1 MPFELIAALR
11 FLRDGLAQTLLII
24 AGVALGVAVIVFM
37 SALIAGLQGN
47 IVRRTLSAQ
56 AHVVVLPPEEVARNL
71 REDGAT
77 LPLARVQ
84 PMAQRL
90 RSVDQWQKV
99 LTQIE
104 TVPGVGFVGATATG
118 PAFAVRGDASRSISL
133 TGIEAEAYG
142 RVVDIGSKMVAGRYR
157 LNTDETLIGTELA
170 HDLGVGVGDKVTFT
184 ASNGRLD
191 TFTVSGIFDLGN
203 KGANERNVYIPLRSA
218 QALLDLSG
226 GASSLELTVRDI
238 FAAEDVARR
247 INAMTG
253 LRADS
258 WIKTNNQLFIAIN
271 AQKFTNTVIRI
282 FVGISAAFGIASVL
296 AVSVVQRSREIGILR
311 AIGAS
316 RRQIMNLFLIQGALF
331 GLIGSVFG
339 SALASGFLAAWR
351 VVARNPDGTPLF
363 VIETQPSLFV
373 WAAVVAGLTGLVAAA
388 SPARR
393 ASGLDPVVAIRG

>member
-11 FLRDGLAQTLLII
+11 FLRDGLTQTLLIVI
-24 AGVALGVAVIVFM
+24 GVSLGVAVIVFM

-56 AHVVVLPPEEVARNL
+56 PHVVVLPPEEVARSL
-71 REDGAT
+71 RDERGR
-77 LPLARVQ
+77 LEIARVQ
-84 PMAQRL
+84 PKGQRL

-99 LTQIE
+99 LQQVVAI
-104 TVPGVGFVGATATG
+104 PGVAHVAPLASG
-118 PAFAVRGDASRSISL
+118 PGFAVRGDATRSISL
-133 TGIEAEAYG
+133 IGIDPEAYM
-142 RVVDIGSKMVAGRYR
+142 RVLDLSAKLTEGRYR
-157 LNTDETLIGTELA
+157 LGTDETLIGTELA

-184 ASNGRLD
+184 TVGGRQD

-203 KGANERNVYIPLRSA
+203 KGPNERNVYVQLRSA

-226 GASSLELTVRDI
+226 GASSIELTVTKVFD
-238 FAAEDVARR
+238 AESVAQR
-247 INAMTG
+247 IHAMTG

-258 WIKTNNQLFIAIN
+258 WIKTNSQLFIAIN
-271 AQKFTNTVIRI
+271 AQTFTNAVIRV

-311 AIGAS
+311 AVGAT
-316 RRQIMNLFLIQGALF
+316 RRQIMNVFLIQGALF
-331 GLIGSVFG
+331 GVTGSVFG
-339 SALASGFLAAWR
+339 SMMAAGFLAAWR
-351 VVARNPDGTPLF
+351 TIARNPDGTPLF
-363 VIETQPSLFV
+363 VIETEPSLFV
-373 WAAVVAGLTGLVAAA
+373 WAALVAGLTGLVAAA

>member
-1 MPFELIAALR
+1 VPFELIAALR